1 VCHDA
6 LPYVDTSGTAASGD
20 VYSHIKSLGKFWET
34 QRTDVGGG
42 GVTFGVQRVMSR
54 LCPCDWQGVSTSDLI
69 IRIVK
74 DYDKFVRRNL
84 KRGHTGKE
92 MNVPFIKE
100 KVIRLDMAVDDN
112 KEKLKKFLAEVC
124 PLAVLR
130 GWPFIW
136 FHCLPPLSLS
146 LSLSLCEP
154 ADKGEDERATTRLFE
169 SVFEGRRIGIVL
181 ALPLLQRVFMR
192 VVV

>member
-34 QRTDVGGG
+34 QRTDVGRG

-124 PLAVLR
+124 PLLCCAVGRSVGFTVSRVSPL
-130 GWPFIW
+130 
-136 FHCLPPLSLS
+136 LSLS
-146 LSLSLCEP
+146 LRTCRQRRRRKSYN
-154 ADKGEDERATTRLFE
+154 ATF
-169 SVFEGRRIGIVL
+169 
-181 ALPLLQRVFMR
+181 
-192 VVV
+192 